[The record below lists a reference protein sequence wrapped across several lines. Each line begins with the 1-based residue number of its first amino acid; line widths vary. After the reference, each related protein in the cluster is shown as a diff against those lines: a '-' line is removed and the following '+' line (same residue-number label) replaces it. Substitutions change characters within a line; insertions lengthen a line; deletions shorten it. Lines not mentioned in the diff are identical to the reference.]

1 MPNKGLHGIAA
12 KSAAPREACRSLSR
26 VKIMDKTI
34 LPIIQSLAQK
44 IVDDE
49 HSFFIEDSLDNSEH
63 IPKIKRIA
71 NSVNKFL
78 KDYGVS
84 KKDCDLIYNSIIEH
98 GRKLFIEEWMKPIE
112 GDDEPLNEEEAIEAF
127 NDYLND

>member
-1 MPNKGLHGIAA
+1 
-12 KSAAPREACRSLSR
+12 
-26 VKIMDKTI
+26 MDKTI
-34 LPIIQSLAQK
+34 LPIIQSVAQK

-63 IPKIKRIA
+63 IPRIKRIA

-78 KDYGVS
+78 KDHGVS

-127 NDYLND
+127 NERIRIDRESKANHDLIRLLNKPGSGCVDCI

>member
-1 MPNKGLHGIAA
+1 MQINSDWQK
-12 KSAAPREACRSLSR
+12 PRRFALRLLPAGYLRRSLSR

-34 LPIIQSLAQK
+34 LPIIQSVAQK

-78 KDYGVS
+78 KDHGVS
-84 KKDCDLIYNSIIEH
+84 KKTVI
-98 GRKLFIEEWMKPIE
+98 
-112 GDDEPLNEEEAIEAF
+112 
-127 NDYLND
+127 